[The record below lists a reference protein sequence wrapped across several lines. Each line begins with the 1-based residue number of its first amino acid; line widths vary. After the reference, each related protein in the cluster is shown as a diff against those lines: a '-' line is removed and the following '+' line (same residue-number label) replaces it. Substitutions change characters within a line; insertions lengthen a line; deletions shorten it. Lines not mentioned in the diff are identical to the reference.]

1 MRISGA
7 FCSSSCPAL
16 SACGLAETDTI
27 QKRRRRRII
36 LLRRVFHGMRSKNFL
51 EQSEKRVRSRSPL
64 LEVDGRWFHLLQTT
78 HLPCESS
85 LDEGST
91 RSHYNNM
98 SAFTGQRTAKNT
110 TVCVVFP
117 VSRVS
122 GVSVVCLV
130 CVSGLCVV
138 CCVLCFG
145 VCVCVGLCV
154 VCKKRNQ
161 SLSRSRLGQQVL
173 PSITVACHRTVTTPA
188 QWSFAVHALGLCGRG
203 GIRCVVCSVTA
214 WTLEPSHRAA
224 VHHWQA
230 LGPCALLGFRGC
242 ASRRRT
248 APACLRC
255 SRRRRPRSSRC
266 RAPSVRPSTPLL
278 ECPRGCKSCCSRPRH
293 SSSQHVQ
300 LPMSGSNSSSGKK
313 RF

>member
-1 MRISGA
+1 MV
-7 FCSSSCPAL
+7 SCTANHTPPLQIEPSRMINQIVTTTTSTL
-16 SACGLAETDTI
+16 SQVSTL
-27 QKRRRRRII
+27 QK
-36 LLRRVFHGMRSKNFL
+36 
-51 EQSEKRVRSRSPL
+51 
-64 LEVDGRWFHLLQTT
+64 LQQFVWC
-78 HLPCESS
+78 LPC
-85 LDEGST
+85 
-91 RSHYNNM
+91 
-98 SAFTGQRTAKNT
+98 
-110 TVCVVFP
+110 
-117 VSRVS
+117 VSCL
-122 GVSVVCLV
+122 VCLV
-130 CVSGLCVV
+130 CVVFAVRLAC
-138 CCVLCFG
+138 L
-145 VCVCVGLCV
+145 VCVV
-154 VCKKRNQ
+154 VCKKRNK

-173 PSITVACHRTVTTPA
+173 PSITVACHRTVSTPA

-214 WTLEPSHRAA
+214 WTLEPSHRAT

-230 LGPCALLGFRGC
+230 LGPCALLGFGGC

-313 RF
+313 GFELSTQTLREGKA

>member
-36 LLRRVFHGMRSKNFL
+36 LLRRVFHGMRSKHFL

-110 TVCVVFP
+110 TVCG
-117 VSRVS
+117 VSCVSCLWGVCGVS
-122 GVSVVCLV
+122 GVRVWF
-130 CVSGLCVV
+130 V
-138 CCVLCFG
+138 CCVLCFVFWC
-145 VCVCVGLCV
+145 VCVCVCWFVCCV
-154 VCKKRNQ
+154 QEAKPVPLPFSPGSTGSPLDHGGMPQDCDHPSTVEFRCSCPRPLRAWRH
-161 SLSRSRLGQQVL
+161 SL
-173 PSITVACHRTVTTPA
+173 
-188 QWSFAVHALGLCGRG
+188 
-203 GIRCVVCSVTA
+203 RCVLSDR
-214 WTLEPSHRAA
+214 LDP
-224 VHHWQA
+224 
-230 LGPCALLGFRGC
+230 
-242 ASRRRT
+242 
-248 APACLRC
+248 
-255 SRRRRPRSSRC
+255 
-266 RAPSVRPSTPLL
+266 
-278 ECPRGCKSCCSRPRH
+278 
-293 SSSQHVQ
+293 
-300 LPMSGSNSSSGKK
+300 
-313 RF
+313 

>member
-36 LLRRVFHGMRSKNFL
+36 LLRRVFHGMRSKHFL

-145 VCVCVGLCV
+145 VCVCVCV
-154 VCKKRNQ
+154 LFVCCVQEAKPVPLPFSPGSTGSPLDHGGMPQDCDHPSTVEFRCSCPRPLRAWRH
-161 SLSRSRLGQQVL
+161 SL
-173 PSITVACHRTVTTPA
+173 
-188 QWSFAVHALGLCGRG
+188 
-203 GIRCVVCSVTA
+203 RCVLSDR
-214 WTLEPSHRAA
+214 LDP
-224 VHHWQA
+224 
-230 LGPCALLGFRGC
+230 
-242 ASRRRT
+242 
-248 APACLRC
+248 
-255 SRRRRPRSSRC
+255 
-266 RAPSVRPSTPLL
+266 
-278 ECPRGCKSCCSRPRH
+278 
-293 SSSQHVQ
+293 
-300 LPMSGSNSSSGKK
+300 
-313 RF
+313 